1 MLQLKGYQERSL
13 DALEQ
18 YFRVCIEHGAKKAF
32 VLETGRPYLP
42 VPNLPELPYV
52 CLRVPTGGGKT
63 FMACHALGLAAKDY
77 LQADRTVCLWLVPSN
92 AIREQTLA
100 ALRNRQHA
108 YRQALDA
115 SFSSQ
120 VRVMD
125 LAEAL
130 YVQRGTLDGDTAII
144 VATLAALRVT
154 DVEGRKVYEA
164 AGALSH
170 HFTGLDASLEALLE
184 REENGVT
191 PHSLANVLRLRRPVV
206 IMDEA
211 HNARTPLSFE
221 TLARFNPS
229 CVIEFT
235 ATPETTH
242 RPEQGLFASNVLHH
256 VSAAE
261 LKAEEMVKLPIKLRT
276 RGDWKE
282 VVGEAVAL
290 QRSLEKA
297 AQEDEAQT
305 GEYLRPIVLLQAQ
318 PHSKDRET
326 LTVEVVKRC
335 LLDDF
340 KVPEEQVA
348 VATGETREIKDVDL
362 FSRSCQLRFIITV
375 QALKEG
381 WDCSFAYVLCSVAEI
396 SSSRAVEQI
405 LGRILRLPRA
415 RWKQNKELNCAY
427 AFAASPRFIEA
438 ATALKDALVENGF
451 EKLEANDLVVQQE
464 EPCLPLSLGP
474 LFDKAAE
481 RVSQKP
487 DFSVL
492 DKPLLAK
499 VEYEEETGQIT
510 VTGSIS
516 QEEKKALQDCFTS
529 PQDREAIERLYLLK
543 LDRQVGS
550 PAKAEVRPE
559 FKVPLLAIRDGD
571 QLEVFEDSHFA
582 EIEWNLADCDARL
595 TEAEFPSQQA
605 AGEVGEVDVTE
616 AGRVEL
622 RFVNQLHEQL
632 ALLTFEPGWTVASLA
647 NWLDRQIPH
656 IEIVQSQSALFIHK
670 ALSYLIESRG
680 MAIEQLARQKFRL
693 RTALEKKI
701 DEHRQSQAKKA
712 YNALL
717 FGAGSGKI
725 EVSEHLYFTFEENRY
740 APNSLYANGYTF
752 QKHYFPRVGDL
763 ESQGEEFECAV
774 FLDTHPKVWYW
785 VRNLPRRDYS
795 FWLQT
800 STDKFYPD
808 FVALLNDGRILVV
821 ELKGGH
827 LWGSPIPRK
836 SASWANYGQSAAGA
850 PACSSCPREKTGRR
864 LKPFSK
870 SLLRVAPCSRKAS
883 AYRPAGRLIYTP

>member
-13 DALEQ
+13 EGLEE
-18 YFRVCIEHGAKKAF
+18 YFRQCIEHGAKKAF
-32 VLETGRPYLP
+32 VLQTNRPYLP

-63 FMACHALGLAAKDY
+63 FMACYALGMAAKTF
-77 LQADRTVCLWLVPSN
+77 LQSDRTVCLWLVPSN

-100 ALRNRQHA
+100 ALSNRQHP

-130 YVQRGTLDGDTAII
+130 YVQRGTLEGETVII
-144 VATLAALRVT
+144 VATLAALRVK

-170 HFTGLDASLEALLE
+170 HFSGLDAALEALLE
-184 REENGVT
+184 RDENGVT

-221 TLARFNPS
+221 TLAHFNPS

-242 RPEQGLFASNVLHH
+242 KPDQELFASNVLHH

-297 AQEDEAQT
+297 AQEDEPQT

-318 PHSKDRET
+318 PRSKERET

-335 LLDDF
+335 LLDDC

-348 VATGETREIKDVDL
+348 VATGETREIEDVDL

-415 RWKQNKELNCAY
+415 HWKKNKELNCAY

-451 EKLEANDLVVQQE
+451 EKLEANDLVVHQE
-464 EPCLPLSLGP
+464 EPSLPFSPGP
-474 LFDKAAE
+474 LFDKASE
-481 RVSQKP
+481 PVSQRP

-499 VEYEEETGQIT
+499 VEYDATTGQIT
-510 VTGSIS
+510 VTGSMS
-516 QEEKKALQDCFTS
+516 LEDKKAIQECFTS
-529 PQDREAIERLYLLK
+529 PQDREAIERVYLLK
-543 LDRQVGS
+543 LGQRAGAE
-550 PAKAEVRPE
+550 AKARPE
-559 FKVPLLAIRDGD
+559 FKVPLLAVRDGD
-571 QLEVFEDSHFA
+571 RLEVFEDGHFA

-605 AGEVGEVDVTE
+605 AGEVGEVDVSE

-622 RFVNQLHEQL
+622 RFVSQLHEQL
-632 ALLTFEPGWTVASLA
+632 TLLTFESGWTIASLA
-647 NWLDRQIPH
+647 NWLDRHIPH
-656 IEIVQSQSALFIHK
+656 RDVVQSQSSLFIHK
-670 ALSYLIESRG
+670 ALSYLIEGRG
-680 MAIEQLARQKFRL
+680 LTIEELARQKFRL
-693 RTALEKKI
+693 RTALERKI
-701 DEHRQSQAKKA
+701 DEHRHAQAKTA

-717 FGAGSGKI
+717 FGAGTGTL
-725 EVSEHLYFTFEENRY
+725 EVSKHLYFTFEENRY
-740 APNSLYANGYTF
+740 SPNWSYQGHFTF
-752 QKHYFPRVGDL
+752 QKHYFPQIGEL
-763 ESQGEEFECAV
+763 ASEGEEFLCAE
-774 FLDTHPKVWYW
+774 FIDSHPKVWYW

-800 STDKFYPD
+800 STDRFYPD

-827 LWGSPIPRK
+827 LWGSPDSEEKRK
-836 SASWANYGQSAAGA
+836 LGELWAERSGGSCLFIMPKGKDWSAIEALLQP
-850 PACSSCPREKTGRR
+850 PARPPAT
-864 LKPFSK
+864 LFSE
-870 SLLRVAPCSRKAS
+870 P
-883 AYRPAGRLIYTP
+883 

>member
-13 DALEQ
+13 ETLER
-18 YFRVCIEHGAKKAF
+18 YFRLCAEAGARKAF
-32 VLETGRPYLP
+32 NDL
-42 VPNLPELPYV
+42 VPTRAYVAVPSLPELPYV

-63 FMACHALGLAAKDY
+63 FMACYALGMAAKTY

-92 AIREQTLA
+92 AIREQTLD

-120 VRVMD
+120 IRVMD
-125 LAEAL
+125 LGEAL
-130 YVQRGTLDGDTAII
+130 YVQRGTLEGETVIV

-170 HFTGLDASLEALLE
+170 HFSGLDPALEAILE
-184 REENGVT
+184 RDEYGVIA
-191 PHSLANVLRLRRPVV
+191 HSLANVLRLRRPVV

-242 RPEQGLFASNVLHH
+242 RPEQGLFASNVLQH

-318 PHSKDRET
+318 PRSKDRET

-348 VATGETREIKDVDL
+348 VATGETREIEDVDL

-415 RWKQNKELNCAY
+415 HWKQNKELNCAY

-451 EKLEANDLVVQQE
+451 EKLEAEDLVVRQE
-464 EPCLPLSLGP
+464 EAPLPFPLGP
-474 LFDKAAE
+474 LFDQVAQY
-481 RVSQKP
+481 VSQRP
-487 DFSVL
+487 DLSVL
-492 DKPLLAK
+492 GKPLLAK
-499 VEYEEETGQIT
+499 LTYDEANGELT

-516 QEEKKALQDCFTS
+516 EDEKKALKECFAD
-529 PQDREAIERLYLLK
+529 PQDRKAVERIYLLK
-543 LDRQVGS
+543 HAQQVGVEAE
-550 PAKAEVRPE
+550 AKARPE
-559 FKVPLLAIRDGD
+559 FKVPLLAVRDG
-571 QLEVFEDSHFA
+571 QQFEVFEESYFKDV
-582 EIEWNLADCDARL
+582 EWNLGECDASLR
-595 TEAEFPSQQA
+595 EAEFPSEQA
-605 AGEVGEVDVTE
+605 TGEVGEVDVSE

-693 RTALEKKI
+693 RTALEKKT

-725 EVSEHLYFTFEENRY
+725 EVSKHLYFTFEDNRY
-740 APNSLYANGYTF
+740 SPNWSYQGHFTF
-752 QKHYFPRVGDL
+752 QKHYFPQIGELASEGD
-763 ESQGEEFECAV
+763 EFLCAE
-774 FLDTHPKVWYW
+774 FIDSHPKVWYW

-800 STDKFYPD
+800 STDRFYPD
-808 FVALLNDGRILVV
+808 FVALLHDGRILVV
-821 ELKGGH
+821 EYKGEH
-827 LWGSPIPRK
+827 LWGDSDSEEKRNLG
-836 SASWANYGQSAAGA
+836 ALWAERSGGSCLFIMPKGKDWAAVEA
-850 PACSSCPREKTGRR
+850 L
-864 LKPFSK
+864 LKPSPPKNGALF
-870 SLLRVAPCSRKAS
+870 
-883 AYRPAGRLIYTP
+883 

>member
-1 MLQLKGYQERSL
+1 MELKGYQERSL
-13 DALEQ
+13 DALEE
-18 YFRVCIEHGAKKAF
+18 YFRLCGEHGAKKGF
-32 VLETGRPYLP
+32 VLQTGRPYLP

-63 FMACHALGLAAKDY
+63 FMACYALGMAAKTY
-77 LQADRTVCLWLVPSN
+77 LQTDRTVCLWLVPSN

-130 YVQRGTLDGDTAII
+130 YVQRGTFEGETVII
-144 VATLAALRVT
+144 VATLAALRVN

-170 HFTGLDASLEALLE
+170 HFSGLGPMLEAILE
-184 REENGVT
+184 RDEYGVI
-191 PHSLANVLRLRRPVV
+191 PHSLANVLRLWRPVV

-242 RPEQGLFASNVLHH
+242 RPEQGHFASNVLHH

-276 RGDWKE
+276 RADWKE

-318 PHSKDRET
+318 PRSKDRET

-348 VATGETREIKDVDL
+348 VATGETREIEDVDV

-451 EKLEANDLVVQQE
+451 EKLEANDLVVHQE
-464 EPCLPLSLGP
+464 EPGLPFSPGP
-474 LFDKAAE
+474 LFDEATE
-481 RVSQKP
+481 RVAQRP
-487 DFSVL
+487 DLSVL

-499 VEYEEETGQIT
+499 IEYDEKTGEIT

-516 QEEKKALQDCFTS
+516 QDEKKALQECFTS

-559 FKVPLLAIRDGD
+559 FKVPLLAVRDGD
-571 QLEVFEDSHFA
+571 QLEVFEESCFKD
-582 EIEWNLADCDARL
+582 IEWNLAECDANL
-595 TEAEFPSQQA
+595 TEAEFPTQQA
-605 AGEVGEVDVTE
+605 AGEAGEVDVSE

-656 IEIVQSQSALFIHK
+656 TDIVQSQSALFIHK
-670 ALSYLIESRG
+670 ALSSLIESRG
-680 MAIEQLARQKFRL
+680 STVEQLARQKFRL
-693 RTALEKKI
+693 RTALEKRI
-701 DEHRQSQAKKA
+701 DEHRQSQAKTA

-717 FGAGSGKI
+717 FGAGTGKI
-725 EVSEHLYFTFEENRY
+725 EVSRHLYFTFEENRY
-740 APNSLYANGYTF
+740 SPNSLYSGNYVF
-752 QKHYFPRVGDL
+752 KNHYFPRVGELDS
-763 ESQGEEFECAV
+763 EGEEFLCAE
-774 FLDTHPKVWYW
+774 FIDSHPKAWYW
-785 VRNLPRRDYS
+785 IRNLPRRDHS

-800 STDKFYPD
+800 STDRFYPD
-808 FVALLNDGRILVV
+808 FVTLLHDGRILVV
-821 ELKGGH
+821 EYKGEH
-827 LWGSPIPRK
+827 LWDNPDSQEKRRVGELWAERSGGTCLFVMPKGKDWSAIEATLNRSP
-836 SASWANYGQSAAGA
+836 
-850 PACSSCPREKTGRR
+850 EKGDA
-864 LKPFSK
+864 LF
-870 SLLRVAPCSRKAS
+870 
-883 AYRPAGRLIYTP
+883 